1 MIMNK
6 KYFLLIPLGFIILYF
21 LYNKYNQKNMEINL
35 LDEKDIKNQIN
46 VQLSAEDKYLGQ
58 IAQPYPKDLQPK
70 K

>member
-1 MIMNK
+1 MNK

-46 VQLSAEDKYLGQ
+46 VQLSDEDKYLGQ